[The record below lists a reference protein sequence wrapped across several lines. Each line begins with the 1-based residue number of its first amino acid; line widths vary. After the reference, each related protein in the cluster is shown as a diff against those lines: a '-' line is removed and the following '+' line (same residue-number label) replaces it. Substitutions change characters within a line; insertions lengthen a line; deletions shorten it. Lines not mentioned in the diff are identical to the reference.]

1 MCLEPADDPNIRA
14 LTRGTVCYS
23 TRRPDGRP
31 NPDGASTTI
40 SSGQRIRFVSN
51 QRFNKPGGGWEQ
63 WWTVN
68 PPSGTGFSSSVC
80 YILIASSFDFPEQV
94 AQDRDNATAISLLNR
109 REEWRDLI
117 AQGEAAVNAITLAA
131 VNLLDTI
138 GRVVGGAFAGAGIG
152 AIFTA
157 ASIAQSVQDGLNSI
171 STQVLPA
178 AQRLIDGG
186 MLTAANLTGLQSF
199 INEINAYYESDLPR
213 RLSELIARI
222 S

>member
-1 MCLEPADDPNIRA
+1 M
-14 LTRGTVCYS
+14 
-23 TRRPDGRP
+23 
-31 NPDGASTTI
+31 
-40 SSGQRIRFVSN
+40 
-51 QRFNKPGGGWEQ
+51 
-63 WWTVN
+63 
-68 PPSGTGFSSSVC
+68 
-80 YILIASSFDFPEQV
+80 
-94 AQDRDNATAISLLNR
+94 
-109 REEWRDLI
+109 
-117 AQGEAAVNAITLAA
+117 
-131 VNLLDTI
+131 
-138 GRVVGGAFAGAGIG
+138 GGAFAGAGIG